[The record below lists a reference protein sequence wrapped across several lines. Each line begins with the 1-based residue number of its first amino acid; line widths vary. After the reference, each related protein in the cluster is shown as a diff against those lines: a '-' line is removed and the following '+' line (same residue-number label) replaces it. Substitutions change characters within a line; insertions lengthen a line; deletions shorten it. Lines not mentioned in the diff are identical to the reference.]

1 MSQSVRKIDYF
12 YATVPNTAGQG
23 SSILSSLAAE
33 GVNLLAFS
41 GFPSGRRA
49 QLDLVPEDSAALKRA
64 AKKLGI
70 ELSPRKTGFLVQG
83 EDRVGAMTDLLD
95 ALAKA
100 KISVTAADAVSSG
113 EGRFA
118 AIFWVKPETVA
129 KAAKV
134 IGAR

>member
-1 MSQSVRKIDYF
+1 
-12 YATVPNTAGQG
+12 
-23 SSILSSLAAE
+23 
-33 GVNLLAFS
+33 
-41 GFPSGRRA
+41 
-49 QLDLVPEDSAALKRA
+49 
-64 AKKLGI
+64 
-70 ELSPRKTGFLVQG
+70 
-83 EDRVGAMTDLLD
+83 MTDLLD

-100 KISVTAADAVSSG
+100 KKSVTAADAVSSG